1 MTGPGAE
8 GRTADVA
15 RSTKPWLALAAWIG
29 GSFAAGAL
37 GGIASTRAPEFY
49 AELVKPGWAPPSS
62 VFGPVWTAL
71 YVMMA
76 VAAWL
81 VWRHGG
87 WRGTSGTAL
96 RLYILQLALNALW
109 TWLFFVWHQGAWA
122 LAEILVLTAVVGV
135 VAILF
140 GRIRP
145 IAGLLLVPYL
155 AWLLFATALTASVW
169 QRNPGLL

>member
-1 MTGPGAE
+1 M
-8 GRTADVA
+8 
-15 RSTKPWLALAAWIG
+15 KPA
-29 GSFAAGAL
+29 
-37 GGIASTRAPEFY
+37 
-49 AELVKPGWAPPSS
+49 WAPPSG

-81 VWRHGG
+81 VWRQGG
-87 WRGTSGTAL
+87 WRGPNGTAL
-96 RLYILQLALNALW
+96 RLYIVQLALNALW

-122 LAEILVLTAVVGV
+122 FAEILLLIGV
-135 VAILF
+135 VAVVAVLF
-140 GRIRP
+140 ARARP

-155 AWLLFATALTASVW
+155 AWLLFAAALTFAVW